1 MRHRQKI
8 HFVGI
13 GGAGMSGIAE
23 VLLNLGHRISGSDL
37 KASEI
42 TQRLKRLGAR
52 IHIGHRSEYL
62 PESPNLVVVSNAVP
76 DTNPEIRAAREKKIP
91 VIPRTRMLN
100 DIMRLKQ
107 GIAVAGTHGKTTTAS
122 MLAWILGQ
130 AGLDPT
136 LVIGGVLNNIQ
147 RGARMG
153 QGEFFVVEACEAYSA
168 FLHLFPAAVAV
179 TNIDD
184 DHLENYGSRAALD
197 EAFIDFINRVPFWGV
212 AVLNHADPGL
222 RAIMPRVM
230 CRVLTYGLEPG
241 AELRAEG
248 LVAAEFAQSFMV
260 LRRNKRL
267 GRIQL
272 QLPGGFNVFNALA
285 AVGLALEL
293 GVAFNTIALA
303 LKSFTGVKRRQ
314 EQKGQFNQAQIL
326 DDYAHHPTEVAETLK
341 AVRSLNPGRLIVAFQ
356 PHLFSRTRRLYREF
370 ARALL
375 LADMIFLADIYPA
388 RERPIPG
395 VTSQLIADQMRIE
408 GSPVYAGPLSLAR
421 LLPKVRREL
430 KPGDLFITLGAGDV
444 WKLGEQLTAR
454 PGGVKG
460 RKRTKKTTKP
470 GEFSNQ

>member
-1 MRHRQKI
+1 MRQRQKI

-42 TQRLKRLGAR
+42 TRRLKRLGAR
-52 IHIGHRSEYL
+52 IYIGHRSEYL
-62 PESPNLVVVSNAVP
+62 SESLDIVVVSNAVP

-91 VIPRTRMLN
+91 VIPRARMLN

-107 GIAVAGTHGKTTTAS
+107 GIAIAGTHGKTTTAS
-122 MLAWILGQ
+122 MLAWILAQ

-147 RGARMG
+147 RGACMG

-168 FLHLFPAAVAV
+168 FLHLFPAAVGI

-197 EAFIDFINRVPFWGV
+197 EAFISFINRVPFWGV

-222 RAIMPRVM
+222 RAIRSRIM
-230 CRVLTYGLEPG
+230 CRVLTYGLGPE

-248 LVAAEFAQSFMV
+248 LVAAEYSQSFMV
-260 LRRNKRL
+260 LRRHKRL

-272 QLPGGFNVFNALA
+272 NLPGRFNVLNSLA

-293 GVAFNTIALA
+293 GVAFNTIARA
-303 LKSFTGVKRRQ
+303 LESFTGVKRRQ
-314 EQKGQFNQAQIL
+314 EYKGHFNQAQVL

-341 AVRSLNPGRLIVAFQ
+341 AARALNPGRLIVVFQ

-370 ARALL
+370 AQALL
-375 LADMIFLADIYPA
+375 LADIVFLADIYPA

-395 VTSQLIADQMRIE
+395 VSSQLIADQMRIE
-408 GSPVYAGPLSLAR
+408 GSPVSVGPLSLAR
-421 LLPKVRREL
+421 LLPKIRREL
-430 KPGDLFITLGAGDV
+430 KPGDLLLTMGAGDV
-444 WKLGEQLTAR
+444 WKLGEQLMAR
-454 PGGVKG
+454 PGRIKD
-460 RKRTKKTTKP
+460 RKRTK
-470 GEFSNQ
+470 